1 MHGRHYLA
9 TKNADFVPMKVVDL
23 FCGTGGFSL
32 GAHLAGLEV
41 VRAIDIDPVL
51 TSTFKSN
58 FPNTNLT
65 LGDISELSGSDLK
78 RTVAEPI
85 DALIGGPPCQPKF
98 TMHFLQVIYV
108 QGHTS
113 PYKCL
118 FWHYNGLRKD
128 F

>member
-1 MHGRHYLA
+1 
-9 TKNADFVPMKVVDL
+9 MKVVDL

-113 PYKCL
+113 PINTSSGTTMDYGRT
-118 FWHYNGLRKD
+118 FSTADQTTVFFVERGL
-128 F
+128 